1 MTDIL
6 IILLLIILNGFF
18 SLAEV
23 ALISARKNRIEAMA
37 KSGSRA
43 KTNERPRPLSLYCAS
58 RNNHSGN
65 PHGSFLG
72 RRVCRTFRKRSFI
85 ARNE

>member
-23 ALISARKNRIEAMA
+23 ALISARKILQAWR
-37 KSGSRA
+37 
-43 KTNERPRPLSLYCAS
+43 
-58 RNNHSGN
+58 
-65 PHGSFLG
+65 
-72 RRVCRTFRKRSFI
+72 
-85 ARNE
+85 

>member
-23 ALISARKNRIEAMA
+23 DESIFAGDVE
-37 KSGSRA
+37 
-43 KTNERPRPLSLYCAS
+43 
-58 RNNHSGN
+58 
-65 PHGSFLG
+65 F
-72 RRVCRTFRKRSFI
+72 
-85 ARNE
+85 

>member
-23 ALISARKNRIEAMA
+23 ALISARKNQI
-37 KSGSRA
+37 GRA
-43 KTNERPRPLSLYCAS
+43 
-58 RNNHSGN
+58 H
-65 PHGSFLG
+65 
-72 RRVCRTFRKRSFI
+72 V
-85 ARNE
+85 